1 MSDNKKYSEYGLERI
16 SNDKRTYGFVD
27 TVWTWF
33 GSGINTGS
41 WFFGGMAAALGMS
54 FVLQYSLLWL
64 PLMMIPWAAIGYIG
78 YRYGATTVAVSR
90 PCLGSKGG
98 KMTGLAQFMVLIG
111 WPSVNSYIAAIS
123 LTFVFSH
130 AWGWPAYGEP
140 GDTWPLVIG
149 ILLTAVVQGVITLV
163 GHEAIRYLERISG
176 ILLLV
181 LGSWETYIVFTQW
194 DLGEVMSFSIDDP
207 GHTWAFY
214 IDLAFGFSWTWAQI
228 ADFSRFSKTSKGA
241 TVGTWLGINI
251 GQGWFMVIGALG
263 VIGVALQ
270 TGNFDPNNSDPSST
284 MAALGLGLVSFLV
297 LIFATI
303 STNVTV
309 LYGAG
314 MGVVGSLN
322 VRNPKKALLFVAL
335 VQLALCFAP
344 IFYSSFLGYF
354 EAFLNVIGGLFIP
367 LWTVILVDYL
377 LIRRGRLNEQ
387 DLFREQGGVYS
398 YGNGWNMVGVTSL
411 ALGLCVY
418 FGLSYGFPGIAAVTT
433 ASLPTIL
440 VSGVAYYLLGNSRVN
455 PVESRAALSKA

>member
-1 MSDNKKYSEYGLERI
+1 MSENKKYSEYGLSKI
-16 SNDKRTYGFVD
+16 TSDKRTYGFVD

-54 FVLQYSLLWL
+54 FVFQYSLLWL

-78 YRYGATTVAVSR
+78 YRYGATTVTVSK
-90 PCLGSKGG
+90 PCLGTKGSKL
-98 KMTGLAQFMVLIG
+98 TGIGQFVVLIG

-123 LTFVFSH
+123 LTFVFSN
-130 AWGWPAYGEP
+130 AWGWPAYGQA
-140 GDTWPLVIG
+140 GSTWPLVLG
-149 ILLTAVVQGVITLV
+149 ILLTAVAQGVITLI
-163 GHEAIRYLERISG
+163 GHEAIRYLERIAG
-176 ILLLV
+176 ILLLI
-181 LGSWETYIVFTQW
+181 LGGWETQVVFTHW
-194 DLGEVMSFSIDDP
+194 NLKEVMDFAVAHPS
-207 GHTWAFY
+207 HNWAFY

-228 ADFSRFSKTSKGA
+228 ADFSRFSKTAKGS

-270 TGNFDPNNSDPSST
+270 TGHFDPNNSDPSST

-322 VRNPKKALLFVAL
+322 LRNPRVAL
-335 VQLALCFAP
+335 KLVALIQLLLCFAP
-344 IFYSSFLGYF
+344 IFYSSFLDYF
-354 EAFLNVIGGLFIP
+354 ESFLNVIGGLFIP
-367 LWTVILVDYL
+367 LWTVILVDYF
-377 LIRRGRLNEQ
+377 LIRRAYVDEES
-387 DLFREQGGVYS
+387 LFKSKGGLYQ
-398 YGNGWNMVGVTSL
+398 YGNGWNTAGIVSLSVGL
-411 ALGLCVY
+411 LVY
-418 FGLSYGFPGIAAVTT
+418 FGISYGLPDLASMTT
-433 ASLPTIL
+433 ASLPTIF
-440 VSGVAYYLLGNSRVN
+440 VSGVSYYILGSSRVASTK
-455 PVESRAALSKA
+455 PSISVSKI